1 MMIGLVGKARS
12 GKSSVANVLVKEY
25 GYLQYAMAGAI
36 RKAILTALPFVDG
49 RYLHEDK
56 EEVVPQLGVTGRHL
70 LQTMG
75 HNWGRQNNENTWIL
89 ALETELELMK
99 VDHRKVVID
108 DVRYDNECQWI
119 IDQGGFIIG
128 IDRPFVEGVE
138 QKSWR
143 DHPSES
149 GVDPTYIKEW
159 VSNISPYTTDLEYA
173 VRNVMDRLLDPVT
186 VDA

>member
-75 HNWGRQNNENTWIL
+75 HNWGRLNNENTWIL
-89 ALETELELMK
+89 ALDKELEIMK
-99 VDHRKVVID
+99 VDCRKVVID
-108 DVRYDNECQWI
+108 DVRYDNECEWI
-119 IDQGGFIIG
+119 KSKGGYIIG
-128 IDRPFVEGVE
+128 VERPYLDGVE
-138 QKSWR
+138 QASWR

-149 GVDPTYIKEW
+149 GVNVDYIDEW
-159 VSNISPYTTDLEYA
+159 ISNISPMTIDLEYA